1 MSIFGKR
8 LEKRNGDIETLTMH
22 VRDLHKRVKPIN
34 DLEQRITALQQ
45 ELHNTRGALLTEIN
59 NQTDKYNGLQD
70 SVKPVH
76 DLEQRITDV
85 LQELHNTR
93 GALQIEIN
101 NQTDRYNGL
110 QNRFQELNIKHYLLK
125 NSITDKRVITL
136 SAETKGGLEKG
147 ELFSFGNGGRSGG
160 YVCMFPGKI
169 LGMGLYSDRKY
180 GDVNVA
186 IIVNGK
192 ETQGYDTTITRPSGH
207 DNFSK
212 PLSVEAGDVVN
223 FICKSY
229 NAGAL
234 NTIASL
240 IIELLID

>member
-22 VRDLHKRVKPIN
+22 FRDLRKR
-34 DLEQRITALQQ
+34 
-45 ELHNTRGALLTEIN
+45 
-59 NQTDKYNGLQD
+59 
-70 SVKPVH
+70 VKPVH

-93 GALQIEIN
+93 GSLQTEIN

-110 QNRFQELNIKHYLLK
+110 QDRFQDLNIKHYLLQ

-136 SAETKGGLEKG
+136 SAETKGALEKG

-180 GDVNVA
+180 DDVNVA

-192 ETQGYDTTITRPSGH
+192 ETPGYNITITRPSPSGH

>member
-22 VRDLHKRVKPIN
+22 VRDLRKR
-34 DLEQRITALQQ
+34 
-45 ELHNTRGALLTEIN
+45 
-59 NQTDKYNGLQD
+59 
-70 SVKPVH
+70 VKPVH

-93 GALQIEIN
+93 GALQTEIN

-110 QNRFQELNIKHYLLK
+110 QDRFQDLNIKHYLLQ

-136 SAETKGGLEKG
+136 AAETKGGIENG

-169 LGMGLYSDRKY
+169 LGMGLYSDRKK

-192 ETQGYDTTITRPSGH
+192 ETQGYDITITRPSGN

-212 PLSVEAGDVVN
+212 PLAVEAGDVVN
-223 FICKSY
+223 FICKSD

>member
-22 VRDLHKRVKPIN
+22 VRDLRKR
-34 DLEQRITALQQ
+34 
-45 ELHNTRGALLTEIN
+45 
-59 NQTDKYNGLQD
+59 
-70 SVKPVH
+70 VKPVH

-93 GALQIEIN
+93 GALQTEIN

-110 QNRFQELNIKHYLLK
+110 QDRFQDLNIKHYLLQ

-136 SAETKGGLEKG
+136 AAETKGGIENG

-169 LGMGLYSDRKY
+169 LGMSLYSDRKK
-180 GDVNVA
+180 GDVTVA

-192 ETQGYDTTITRPSGH
+192 ETQGYDITITRPSGH
-207 DNFSK
+207 DNFSR
-212 PLSVEAGDVVN
+212 PLAVEAGDVVN
-223 FICKSY
+223 FICKSD

>member
-22 VRDLHKRVKPIN
+22 VRDLRKR
-34 DLEQRITALQQ
+34 
-45 ELHNTRGALLTEIN
+45 
-59 NQTDKYNGLQD
+59 
-70 SVKPVH
+70 VKPVH

-93 GALQIEIN
+93 GALLTEIN

-110 QNRFQELNIKHYLLK
+110 QDRFVKPVHDLEQRITALQTEINNQTDIYNGLQDRFQDLNIKHYKLK

-136 SAETKGGLEKG
+136 SAETKGALEKG

-192 ETQGYDTTITRPSGH
+192 ETQGYDITITRPSGH

-229 NAGAL
+229 NASAL

>member
-22 VRDLHKRVKPIN
+22 VRDLRKR
-34 DLEQRITALQQ
+34 
-45 ELHNTRGALLTEIN
+45 
-59 NQTDKYNGLQD
+59 
-70 SVKPVH
+70 VKPVH

-93 GALQIEIN
+93 GALQTEIN

-110 QNRFQELNIKHYLLK
+110 QDRFQDLNIKHYLLQ

-136 SAETKGGLEKG
+136 AAETKGGIENG

-169 LGMGLYSDRKY
+169 LGMGLYSDRKK

-192 ETQGYDTTITRPSGH
+192 ETQGYDITITRPSGN
-207 DNFSK
+207 DNFSI
-212 PLSVEAGDVVN
+212 PLAVEAGDVVN
-223 FICKSY
+223 FICKSD